1 MSTSRR
7 ILPGIAACALLSAL
21 WAQDCSPREIGLD
34 ESKTA
39 SFAAGDCTLR
49 SLIGG
54 TRTEYAHPYS
64 VTLPRDG
71 ILSVDLKSAAVDAYL
86 YVYPLSGSRLA
97 ANDNVS
103 ALSTDSRVTLALR
116 QGTYLLIASTR
127 GVTAGAYTLQT
138 ALGTLPACP
147 ESEARLDAPM
157 DGELTRDSCRFM
169 DVAAPSSDLS
179 RVAPYRLTVGSPS
192 VLTAKMSSKA
202 FSPYLEILDA
212 RYEYLF
218 YADAAGDPE
227 VELVVSLEPG
237 SYILLATTSET
248 GTTGA
253 YTLTAALAEPR
264 SCPASGIGL
273 GETAEGRLVEGE
285 DCRYLDLVRPSED
298 TTPIDLHR
306 VTVSQRGVLSLSLS
320 STVFTPYLAV
330 LDEQGHELNSTAGD
344 EEPGPTAQIVTSLLP
359 GVYYIFVN
367 TWDDGGAYKLMSSFS
382 ASRPCTNEDA
392 RPGESIQGA
401 LMAEGCRILDL
412 VAPNGNPA
420 YAAGYRLSVPDRRM
434 LTAEQTSTQV
444 DSALYLF
451 GPNALLLSFDDNGG
465 GGKNSRLT
473 TLLGPGAHLLAA
485 SSADGGTGSFTLS
498 ARLTEPPACAIE
510 TIQPAATVPGQLA
523 STDCRARE
531 TIVGSTG
538 GSYVRRYRV
547 TLPQAGRLQL
557 QVSSRTVATA
567 LVLTDAESRSMQ
579 IATTQ
584 VNGTARMEK
593 RLEAGTYIVHVM
605 TMGAGQTGS
614 FALESAFEAGQ

>member
-7 ILPGIAACALLSAL
+7 ILPGIAACALLSPL
-21 WAQDCSPREIGLD
+21 WAQDCSPREIGPD

-49 SLIGG
+49 NLIGG
-54 TRTEYAHPYS
+54 ARTEYAHPYG

-71 ILSVDLKSAAVDAYL
+71 ILSVDLKSASVDAYL
-86 YVYPLSGSRLA
+86 YVYSLSGLRLY

-103 ALSTDSRVTLALR
+103 AQSTDSRAAIALR
-116 QGTYLLIASTR
+116 QGTYVLIASTR
-127 GVTAGAYTLQT
+127 GVTAGSYTLQT
-138 ALGTLPACP
+138 ALGTQSACP

-157 DGELTRDSCRFM
+157 DGELTRDSCRVM
-169 DVAAPSSDLS
+169 DVAAPRTDPS
-179 RVAPYRLTVGSPS
+179 RVVPYRLTVPSPS
-192 VLTAKMSSKA
+192 VLTAKMSSKE
-202 FSPYLEILDA
+202 FSPYLEILDS
-212 RYEYLF
+212 RYQYLF

-227 VELVVSLEPG
+227 VELVVSLGPG
-237 SYILLATTSET
+237 SYTLLATTSEA
-248 GTTGA
+248 GITGA
-253 YTLTAALAEPR
+253 YTLTATLADPR
-264 SCPASGIGL
+264 SCSISDIGL
-273 GETAEGRLVEGE
+273 GATAEGLLVEGE
-285 DCRYLDLVRPSED
+285 DCRYLDLVSPSED

-306 VTVSQRGVLSLSLS
+306 VTISQRGVLSLSLS
-320 STVFTPYLAV
+320 STVFTPFVGV

-344 EEPGPTAQIVTSLLP
+344 EEPGPIAQIVTSLLP
-359 GVYYIFVN
+359 GVYYILAN
-367 TWDDGGAYKLMSSFS
+367 TWDGGGAYTLMSSFS
-382 ASRPCTNEDA
+382 ESRPCKFEDA
-392 RPGESIQGA
+392 RPGESMQGA

-412 VAPNGNPA
+412 LAPNGNPA

-434 LTAEQTSTQV
+434 LTADQTSTQV

-451 GPNALLLSFDDNGG
+451 GPNALLLAFDDNGG
-465 GGKNSRLT
+465 GGKNSRVT
-473 TLLGPGAHLLAA
+473 ILLGPGTHMLAA

-510 TIQPAATVPGQLA
+510 TIEPAATVSGQLA

-531 TIVGSTG
+531 TVAGSTG
-538 GSYVRRYRV
+538 GAYVRRYRV

-567 LVLTDAESRSMQ
+567 LALTDAESRTMQ

-584 VNGTARMEK
+584 VNGSARMEK

-614 FALESAFEAGQ
+614 FALQSAFEAGQ